1 MQGAKVKGIE
11 LEDFFYRP
19 ELILAV
25 AGLLMIIGSFGAW
38 GSWGFGIGGVSGW
51 DFGSGK
57 ATFFMGLI
65 MLYSSA
71 VEMGYIKI
79 IERVVPILSTSA
91 ICGSVSFILSVS
103 FLDAYP
109 NNGWG
114 LYLVIIASLIALFAA
129 FQAYM
134 RRSSRRR

>member
-25 AGLLMIIGSFGAW
+25 AGLLMVIGSFGTW
-38 GSWGFGIGGVSGW
+38 GSWGFGRGW

-57 ATFFMGLI
+57 ATFFIGLI

-71 VEMGYIKI
+71 VALGYIKI

-91 ICGSVSFILSVS
+91 ICGSISFVLSVS

-109 NNGWG
+109 KNGWG
-114 LYLVIIASLIALFAA
+114 LYLVVIASLIALFGA
-129 FQAYM
+129 FRAYM
-134 RRSSRRR
+134 KRSPQRR

>member
-25 AGLLMIIGSFGAW
+25 AGLLMIIGSFGTW

-71 VEMGYIKI
+71 VELGYVKI
-79 IERVVPILSTSA
+79 IERVVPVLSTSA
-91 ICGSVSFILSVS
+91 ICGSISFVLSVS

-109 NNGWG
+109 RNGWG
-114 LYLVIIASLIALFAA
+114 VYLVVIASLIALFGT
-129 FQAYM
+129 FRAYM
-134 RRSSRRR
+134 KKGPQRR